1 MVEPPITYLAF
12 PLPTFLIST
21 ISFSIMVNLSCSFL
35 IPEYHGQPA
44 NTLANDFWTLNII
57 YARPNDIA
65 DRFLNITITAT
76 GEMDFN
82 RTRRDDFDNA
92 NSLLAPSFA
101 VIHANRGTRPGRLKA
116 NQVAI
121 RQFLLDIAT

>member
-65 DRFLNITITAT
+65 DRFLNITFTAT
-76 GEMDFN
+76 GEIDFN
-82 RTRRDDFDNA
+82 RTRREDFDN
-92 NSLLAPSFA
+92 
-101 VIHANRGTRPGRLKA
+101 
-116 NQVAI
+116 
-121 RQFLLDIAT
+121 RQFASRSEFCCNSRKSWDPTWTSES